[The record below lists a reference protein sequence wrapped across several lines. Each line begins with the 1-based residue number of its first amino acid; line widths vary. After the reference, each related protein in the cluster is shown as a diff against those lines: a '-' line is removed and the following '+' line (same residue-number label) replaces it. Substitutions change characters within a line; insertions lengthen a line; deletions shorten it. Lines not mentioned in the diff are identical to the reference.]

1 MAEIIYGI
9 SGDIREELNSG
20 AVPGTKNYK
29 DETQIRGDIITKS
42 ARRATRKVNTKLR
55 NTYPDEIPFA
65 AIADVPLEIVSIAND
80 LGVYYVLRAKHRG
93 PGPLAA
99 TVKEEYYNNSISEL
113 EDIIESGVP
122 LNELDSKGSTVSE
135 TSDTNEDYEAVFDM
149 DEVENQRVDPDRL
162 DDIAADRSY

>member
-1 MAEIIYGI
+1 MPEIIYAI

-29 DETQIRGDIITKS
+29 DETQIRGDIITRS
-42 ARRATRKVNTKLR
+42 ARRATREVNIRLK

-65 AIADVPLEIVSIAND
+65 VSGNVPPEIEGIAND

-93 PGPLAA
+93 PGPLSA
-99 TVKEEYYNNSISEL
+99 TVREQYYNDPLASLKEIV
-113 EDIIESGVP
+113 DSGVP
-122 LNELDSKGSTVSE
+122 LSELGSQGSSVSE
-135 TSDTNEDYEAVFDM
+135 TSDTNADYEAVFDM

-162 DDIAADRSY
+162 GDIASDRRS